1 MMPPARF
8 DIGKVDGV
16 DVLELPM
23 ADAAAALGV
32 SREALRQRIRRG
44 SVEKVVT
51 PDGRELVRV
60 PRTMLPAAV
69 AFAPAVPAVPVAPTI
84 SVDDLAGTVAG
95 AVAAAIDTA
104 TLRAQVDALRSD
116 VERLQREVSEL
127 RQQRRG
133 LFR

>member
-1 MMPPARF
+1 M
-8 DIGKVDGV
+8 

-127 RQQRRG
+127 RQQVQQRRG